1 MEPMRYLVGVDA
13 GGSKTVGLL
22 ADESGRVLAEER
34 GPGANL
40 HIHGELAVEQTLAN
54 LLGRLRAHGEPA
66 AACFGIAGAD
76 RESDRERLRMMLR
89 RLGISMPVRIVH
101 DAVIALAAG
110 APERF
115 GIVVVAGTG
124 SIAYGEDRSGGSAR
138 SGGWGYLLGD
148 EGSAL
153 WLARVTLRSS
163 VRAADG
169 RGPRTSLTT
178 RIAEALG
185 VDIPAGLV
193 AWGHSEEALRE
204 RISRILPLLEEAVD
218 DGDPVAWDI
227 VDEAARHLARAAES
241 VARQLDLEGPVPVV
255 LAGGAF
261 RACATLAEQL
271 EARLELPEARVRRLE
286 VEPAV
291 GGVVLARELL
301 SKEPSEAPSS

>member
-1 MEPMRYLVGVDA
+1 MRYLAGIDA
-13 GGSKTVGLL
+13 GASKTVALL
-22 ADESGRVLAEER
+22 ADESGRVVAEAS

-40 HIHGELAVEQTLAN
+40 HVHGELGVERTLAGV
-54 LLGRLRAHGEPA
+54 LEQLRAHREPS

-76 RESDRERLRMMLR
+76 RASDRDSIRRVLR
-89 RLGISMPVRIVH
+89 RLDLEIPVRIVH
-101 DAVIALAAG
+101 DAAIALAAG
-110 APERF
+110 APERY
-115 GIVVVAGTG
+115 GIVVIAGTG
-124 SIAYGEDRSGGSAR
+124 SIAYGEDRSGASAR

-169 RGPRTSLTT
+169 RGPRTSLTA
-178 RIAEALG
+178 RIEEALE
-185 VDIPAGLV
+185 VEIPSGLV
-193 AWGHSEEALRE
+193 AWGHSEEALRQ
-204 RISRILPLLEEAVD
+204 RISVIVPLLDQAVV

-241 VARQLDLEGPVPVV
+241 VARQLELEGPFPVV
-255 LAGGAF
+255 LGGGAF
-261 RACATLAEQL
+261 RACPSLAEQV
-271 EARLELPEARVRRLE
+271 EARLELPAGEVRRLE

-301 SKEPSEAPSS
+301 AEAARGAPSP